1 MKTNYKKIKNLII
14 DFENEQITLKYAL
27 IEINKLSFKDIT
39 KIDLVSYSGY
49 TTLHNFINSLIV
61 VSIKNWNEIDDHK
74 AIYLIDEILCNLN
87 NDVVIDKNSEA
98 LEKRYKKPTGTI
110 TDWIFYQEITE
121 KMELLKKLKTNDIIQ
136 L

>member
-1 MKTNYKKIKNLII
+1 MKTNYKKIKNLIV

>member
-1 MKTNYKKIKNLII
+1 MKTNYKKIKNLIV

-61 VSIKNWNEIDDHK
+61 VSIKN
-74 AIYLIDEILCNLN
+74 
-87 NDVVIDKNSEA
+87 
-98 LEKRYKKPTGTI
+98 
-110 TDWIFYQEITE
+110 
-121 KMELLKKLKTNDIIQ
+121 
-136 L
+136 